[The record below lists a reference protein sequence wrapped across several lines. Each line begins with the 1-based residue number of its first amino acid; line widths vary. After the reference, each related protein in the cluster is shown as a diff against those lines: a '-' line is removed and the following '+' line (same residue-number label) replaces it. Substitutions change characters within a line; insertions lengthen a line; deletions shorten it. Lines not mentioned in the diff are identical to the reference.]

1 MATNYGSSFVAP
13 HKTLAMSKNNTL
25 ALWSLV
31 FWANLQASRVN
42 TSTAIVEA
50 LPGASLP
57 N

>member
-25 ALWSLV
+25 SLWSLV
-31 FWANLQASRVN
+31 FWANLQASRAK
-42 TSTAIVEA
+42 TSTAIAKA
-50 LPGASLP
+50 LLGASLP